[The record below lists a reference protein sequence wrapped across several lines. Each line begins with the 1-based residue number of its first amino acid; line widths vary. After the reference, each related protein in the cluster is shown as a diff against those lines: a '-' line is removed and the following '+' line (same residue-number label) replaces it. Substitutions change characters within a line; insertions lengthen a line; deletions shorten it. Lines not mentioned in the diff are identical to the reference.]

1 MAHVLG
7 GHRGKDGPM
16 SVKVSLER
24 GVCELWLVPKKK
36 KIHAEPSVAGQV
48 NRPHCEFGRPL
59 PILHIFSITWHIV
72 FG

>member
-1 MAHVLG
+1 MAHILG

-24 GVCELWLVPKKK
+24 GVCELWLCPQKKSMLNPLVLAK
-36 KIHAEPSVAGQV
+36 Y
-48 NRPHCEFGRPL
+48 HCEFGRPL

>member
-1 MAHVLG
+1 
-7 GHRGKDGPM
+7 M

-24 GVCELWLVPKKK
+24 GVCELWLCPQKKSMLNPLVLAK
-36 KIHAEPSVAGQV
+36 Y
-48 NRPHCEFGRPL
+48 HCEFGRPL